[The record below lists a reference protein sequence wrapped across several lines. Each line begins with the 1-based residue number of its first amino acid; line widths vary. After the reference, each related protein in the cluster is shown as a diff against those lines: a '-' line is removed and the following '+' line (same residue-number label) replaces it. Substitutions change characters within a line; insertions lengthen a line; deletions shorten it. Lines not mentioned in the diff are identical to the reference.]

1 VSELKACP
9 MCGGQAEIWT
19 QKSFG
24 MPLIRCECGLS
35 LSGEMNCFLR
45 DDIKELED
53 AWNNRVAPAKDAEV
67 EKRAILA
74 VKDIVSDMCN
84 GSGGDRWYESC
95 DRGIRRE
102 IRDAWEAIIIRR
114 LTDSK
119 EVDSE

>member
-1 VSELKACP
+1 MSELKACP

-53 AWNNRVAPAKDAEV
+53 AWNNRVAPAKDAPMGLLEQIDRV
-67 EKRAILA
+67 INGRGDSVRKVQKVQDIL
-74 VKDIVSDMCN
+74 S
-84 GSGGDRWYESC
+84 
-95 DRGIRRE
+95 RGRSL
-102 IRDAWEAIIIRR
+102 AP
-114 LTDSK
+114 K
-119 EVDSE
+119 Q